1 MNTAQPYER
10 PGIVRHQIGALNK
23 FGQRLGPRV
32 QTHIDGVAIADL
44 IAKYGSP
51 LFVFSERTLVERYR
65 DLEQAFSRRYPSVRL
80 AWSYKTNYLQAI
92 CRVFHREG
100 AFAEVV
106 SPFEWDK
113 AVTLGVPPER
123 IHFNGPYKPNDAL
136 ARAIAGGSILHV
148 DNLDEI
154 ARIERIAQAGGRR
167 ARVAIRVNM
176 SIDGVQSWS
185 RFGLNLESGQAH
197 EAITRVL
204 GGQAMDL
211 IGLHTH
217 IGTFVQDPQAYGTAA
232 SKMARLA
239 NELRARH
246 GTRVSFIDLGGGF
259 ASPNTLK
266 SQYLDGQQASPPFS
280 RYAEAICA
288 GLAELD
294 CPAPQMPTLVLETG
308 RALVDEA
315 GSLISTV
322 QATKRLPDGRRALV
336 IDAGVNLLFTA
347 FWYRH
352 EVEPGAGGA
361 RPRRT
366 QRPLRPAVH
375 EHRRDAR
382 RRVAAA
388 AGDRRPD
395 RVRERRRL
403 QRHAVDAVHHDA
415 AGGGDDRRERFGRG
429 DPPGGDRRR
438 PEPAGS
444 RARLAALGHSVAG
457 VSAGP
462 SRWLRDA
469 RRIADTL
476 LRSYAQILIARSR
489 VSGFLLLAA
498 TALDFRTCLGG
509 LTALVGAA
517 VVARA
522 MTLAEGALA
531 EGPYG
536 YNALFA
542 GLAIGH
548 LFGAG
553 PGALALA
560 AAWGGLSVLFTSAFV
575 ATAGKVLG
583 LPALTVPFLVATYL
597 LLFVAAP
604 LGLAPR
610 AEAIPAAVGAAR
622 TPALEGLAWVGALVF
637 VPRVEAGALVLAA
650 LLIHSRIAFLL
661 GAVGAMAL
669 VPFLRQAGVPAAVA
683 APLLFNGVLAA
694 ISLGGTWF
702 VPSLA
707 SFGLAAAGAALCALA
722 TVALQRVLA
731 FWGLPLL
738 VLPFNVVV
746 LVVLCAMR
754 QRARDRLP
762 KAVDFAPG
770 SPERNLRFFQTR
782 IARAVAG
789 TGVGVAFGLPF
800 RGSWICTQGIDGA
813 HTHQG
818 LWRHA
823 FDFEVIGQDGRLF
836 LFGEGSRETIPPAT
850 TATGCPCSPPPT
862 ARSSWWRTTYR
873 TTRSEE
879 WTWTGTGATS

>member
-1 MNTAQPYER
+1 MNIDVMRDTVPLPPLSVGDR
-10 PGIVRHQIGALNK
+10 VVFRNVGAYN
-23 FGQRLGPRV
+23 
-32 QTHIDGVAIADL
+32 
-44 IAKYGSP
+44 
-51 LFVFSERTLVERYR
+51 
-65 DLEQAFSRRYPSVRL
+65 
-80 AWSYKTNYLQAI
+80 
-92 CRVFHREG
+92 
-100 AFAEVV
+100 
-106 SPFEWDK
+106 
-113 AVTLGVPPER
+113 VTQWMQ
-123 IHFNGPYKPNDAL
+123 F
-136 ARAIAGGSILHV
+136 
-148 DNLDEI
+148 
-154 ARIERIAQAGGRR
+154 
-167 ARVAIRVNM
+167 
-176 SIDGVQSWS
+176 
-185 RFGLNLESGQAH
+185 
-197 EAITRVL
+197 IT
-204 GGQAMDL
+204 
-211 IGLHTH
+211 
-217 IGTFVQDPQAYGTAA
+217 
-232 SKMARLA
+232 
-239 NELRARH
+239 
-246 GTRVSFIDLGGGF
+246 
-259 ASPNTLK
+259 
-266 SQYLDGQQASPPFS
+266 
-280 RYAEAICA
+280 
-288 GLAELD
+288 
-294 CPAPQMPTLVLETG
+294 
-308 RALVDEA
+308 
-315 GSLISTV
+315 
-322 QATKRLPDGRRALV
+322 
-336 IDAGVNLLFTA
+336 
-347 FWYRH
+347 
-352 EVEPGAGGA
+352 
-361 RPRRT
+361 
-366 QRPLRPAVH
+366 LRPAVVLIG
-375 EHRRDAR
+375 AN
-382 RRVAAA
+382 
-388 AGDRRPD
+388 G
-395 RVRERRRL
+395 
-403 QRHAVDAVHHDA
+403 
-415 AGGGDDRRERFGRG
+415 GRG
-429 DPPGGDRRR
+429 DPPGRDRRR
-438 PEPAGS
+438 PEPARGG
-444 RARLAALGHSVAG
+444 ARLAALGLAAAG
-457 VSAGP
+457 VSARTVSMAP
-462 SRWLRDA
+462 
-469 RRIADTL
+469 RRTAHRRYAAAIVRADL
-476 LRSYAQILIARSR
+476 DRALAG
-489 VSGFLLLAA
+489 VGLLAPRGDRA
-498 TALDFRTCLGG
+498 G
-509 LTALVGAA
+509 LPDLPGWTDGAGGAA

-622 TPALEGLAWVGALVF
+622 TPALEGLASVGALVF

-650 LLIHSRIAFLL
+650 LLLHSRIAFLL

-731 FWGLPLL
+731 FWELPLL

-823 FDFEVIGQDGRLF
+823 FDFEVTDHDGRLC
-836 LFGEGSRETIPPAT
+836 LLGAGEPGDVSPAT

-879 WTWTGTGATS
+879 WIWTGTGATS